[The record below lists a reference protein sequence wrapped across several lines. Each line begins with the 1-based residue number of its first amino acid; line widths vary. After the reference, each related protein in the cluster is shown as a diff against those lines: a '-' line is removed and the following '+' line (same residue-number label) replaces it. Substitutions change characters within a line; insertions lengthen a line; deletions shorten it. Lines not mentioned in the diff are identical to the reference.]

1 MLWPPTPRGSPQLHQ
16 ATSRP
21 GFHGAW
27 WYRPRTTRVLR
38 DPPPA
43 RGKRQGGDDGR
54 TKTTPQ
60 HRGRNE
66 RGRGPSKTESPRTA
80 RTPRTPRVSHG
91 HTRKPCLA
99 RRLECGAGARRSCL
113 ASPRGSRREERR
125 AIQREDKKRRFT
137 RIPQPYSAAA
147 ARAARPHDPY
157 APAPA
162 SRGRR
167 LSRCELAW
175 ARYARSGEQREDATT
190 QQSGGP
196 AAGET
201 DDND

>member
-1 MLWPPTPRGSPQLHQ
+1 MLWPPTPCVSPQLHQ

-27 WYRPRTTRVLR
+27 WYRSRTTRVLR

-66 RGRGPSKTESPRTA
+66 RGRGPSLRARAPRGLHARRVCRTA
-80 RTPRTPRVSHG
+80 IRASHASLVASSAA
-91 HTRKPCLA
+91 PA
-99 RRLECGAGARRSCL
+99 RGGVASLRR
-113 ASPRGSRREERR
+113 ADRGERREGRYDERR
-125 AIQREDKKRRFT
+125 KKRRFT
-137 RIPQPYSAAA
+137 RIPRPCSAAA

-167 LSRCELAW
+167 LSRCALAW
-175 ARYARSGEQREDATT
+175 ARSARSGEQREDATT
-190 QQSGGP
+190 RQSGGP